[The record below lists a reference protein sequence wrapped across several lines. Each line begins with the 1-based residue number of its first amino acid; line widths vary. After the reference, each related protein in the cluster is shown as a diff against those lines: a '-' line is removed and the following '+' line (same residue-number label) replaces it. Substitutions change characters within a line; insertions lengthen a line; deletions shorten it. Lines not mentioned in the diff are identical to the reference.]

1 MLRNR
6 TPELQRRSPTPQ
18 VLVIC
23 LSNFPIVWGHVAA
36 PWDVPVLLFFSLQ
49 KHKPWTITL
58 LALDL
63 LTIALQLLML
73 RLPASGPSYSVGPLP
88 PSSSGAPATRGTRG
102 GGGGDGGSGGQ
113 AFRTEGPA
121 GLLDQMER
129 TIGGQL
135 PVRWCG
141 PRLSLSPPSGV
152 PRSAISGAPERP
164 TRSGA
169 ADGADAAPPAGSRP
183 AVLDGLCT
191 DLCQATAFL
200 KHRCCESVSCPS
212 VSVWGPHVAARS
224 GIPLTPC

>member
-88 PSSSGAPATRGTRG
+88 PPSGGALATRGTRG

-129 TIGGQL
+129 TLGGAARVL
-135 PVRWCG
+135 VRAF
-141 PRLSLSPPSGV
+141 PDPSGV
-152 PRSAISGAPERP
+152 SRSAISRAPERP

-212 VSVWGPHVAARS
+212 VSMWGPHVAARS